1 MGLLSAIVGTVAGAV
16 LGSKSKSGA
25 QVGYKETN
33 LGKPGI
39 SSEFFV
45 GKGLRKPKSRNLR
58 SAKLFKPTFYS
69 FDRKTAAAFADLAD
83 QDEIKNTRYTKKL
96 FKALS

>member
-25 QVGYKETN
+25 QVGYKETD

-39 SSEFFV
+39 SSEFFI
-45 GKGLRKPKSRNLR
+45 GKGLRKPKSINLR
-58 SAKLFKPTFYS
+58 SAKLFKPTFYN
-69 FDRKTAAAFADLAD
+69 FDQKTVAAFADLAD
-83 QDEIKNTRYTKKL
+83 QDEIKNTKYSKKL